1 MDFDHWLNNNT
12 EELPIIKPK
21 IIKQGIIRGIL
32 SVHEWKKY
40 KFTALSKKIIL
51 KILQYEKRTQLSVL

>member
-51 KILQYEKRTQLSVL
+51 KILQ